1 MDVSLFPRLPDP
13 SGQTPGRRVVNMRP
27 RTAFDGSMELVAAL
41 PPATMAS
48 LKGWCPLCRLG
59 GQLLVTAGRAT
70 AVVDDAGGD
79 ALPSPG
85 LVALPGEPLCAL
97 GVSADEAI
105 VMTAVGP
112 ARVGIADGALS
123 IVRCDCEYPP
133 IGLRAVQVSV
143 AAASTGVRTLS
154 KTYSDAGR
162 LTAADRDAL
171 VGDLEAAYL
180 EAVAKAAAAGCM
192 VQPALARYRLLDR
205 RGELL
210 FESPPVL
217 LSLPGGSQC
226 AGTVEAP
233 CADGRTV
240 SSYELSLKTWRVEV
254 SVPAE
259 RSDEVAAVEI
269 CLSPQFHPY
278 RAGAKGMAVAAR
290 DASGYKVRV
299 GLPGSYRALGADS
312 GGTESTLM
320 KAIAR
325 MDAIERCVARINSPF
340 GGTARTVRTACSPDA
355 DAGGAM
361 RALDAALSAKV
372 KRASFAEALLS
383 APHAMAAS
391 SAASDGSAV
400 AWGAPRA
407 LRYAGYPLPVFAT
420 AQSDAAWHA
429 TVTVRFD
436 GRRGVSRY
444 VEGSGGC
451 PSALGPVLSYPSPDA
466 RSMSILLWSDGV
478 TRRFECSLTPDESG
492 RRSVYISPGLQAPE
506 FTTVS
511 AGALIDIENADE
523 TFDDVVALCRA
534 EAPVGRIAAVCGMP
548 GKVHALAAVAGA
560 EQAWDRG
567 RSRFYAATGGGIA
580 SLAMTAS
587 TGACSVR
594 MVERRGVSRS
604 DALAAGDGEIYAL
617 VEGGGGRVPV
627 ALMPRGAVRPLAQ
640 AADYLFLLYDRL
652 RGELWAVSAGGRA
665 DVFSTAGMYSRTLP
679 PYTAAVC
686 ASGEYYGL
694 HTGGVDRVSVQS
706 GSGRVAVEYADTF
719 SPAGRRPFSLRSVV
733 ADIAGDSI
741 GATLAVGAAGLGAN
755 VVRPIAERR
764 FSGAVRSPMEMAAV
778 SAPARSLSVRLSGM
792 AGAGTCIR
800 SFTFRLAWIRK

>member
-13 SGQTPGRRVVNMRP
+13 SGQTPGRRVLNMRP

-41 PPATMAS
+41 PPVTMPS
-48 LKGWCPLCRLG
+48 LKGWRPLCRLG
-59 GQLLVTAGRAT
+59 GQLVVSAGTAT
-70 AVVDDAGGD
+70 ALVDDADGD

-85 LVALPGEPLCAL
+85 LSALPGEPLCSL
-97 GVSADEAI
+97 GVSADEAL
-105 VMTAVGP
+105 VMTEAGP
-112 ARVGIADGALS
+112 VRISVSDGTLGT
-123 IVRCDCEYPP
+123 CKCGYEYPA

-180 EAVAKAAAAGCM
+180 EAVAKAASAGCM

-226 AGTVEAP
+226 ADTVEIG

-240 SSYELSLKTWRVEV
+240 SSYELNLKTWCVEV
-254 SVPAE
+254 SIPDV
-259 RSDEVAAVEI
+259 RSDDVGAVEI
-269 CLSPQFHPY
+269 CLSPQLHPY
-278 RAGAKGMAVAAR
+278 RAAGKGMAVAAR

-312 GGTESTLM
+312 GGTEATLM

-340 GGTARTVRTACSPDA
+340 GGVAQTVRSACSPEA
-355 DAGGAM
+355 DAAGAM

-383 APHAMAAS
+383 APHMMAAS

-444 VEGSGGC
+444 IEGSGGC

-466 RSMSILLWSDGV
+466 RSMSILLWSEGV

-511 AGALIDIENADE
+511 SGTLIDIENADE
-523 TFDDVVALCRA
+523 SFDDIVALCRA
-534 EAPVGRIAAVCGMP
+534 EAPVGRIVAVCGMP

-567 RSRFYAATGGGIA
+567 RSRFYAATAGGIV

-594 MVERRGVSRS
+594 MVEQRGVSRA
-604 DALAAGDGEIYAL
+604 DAMAAGDGEVYVLADD
-617 VEGGGGRVPV
+617 GGGRVPL
-627 ALMPRGAVRPLAQ
+627 ALTSRGTVRVLGPAS
-640 AADYLFLLYDRL
+640 DYIFLFYDRL
-652 RGELWAVSAGGRA
+652 WGELWAVSAGGRA
-665 DVFSTAGMYSRTLP
+665 DVFVPAGMYSRTLP

-694 HTGGVDRVSVQS
+694 HSGGVDRVSVQS
-706 GSGRVAVEYADTF
+706 DSGRIAVEYADTF
-719 SPAGRRPFSLRSVV
+719 SPAGRLPFSLRSVL
-733 ADIAGDSI
+733 ADIASDSI
-741 GATLAVGAAGLGAN
+741 GATLAVGGAGLGGGT
-755 VVRPIAERR
+755 VRPIVERR
-764 FSGAVRSPMEMAAV
+764 FSGAVRSPMEIAAV